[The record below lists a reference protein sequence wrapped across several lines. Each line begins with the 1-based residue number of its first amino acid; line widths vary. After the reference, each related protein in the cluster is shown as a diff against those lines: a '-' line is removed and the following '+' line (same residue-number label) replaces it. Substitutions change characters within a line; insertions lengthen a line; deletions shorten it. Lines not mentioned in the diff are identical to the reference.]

1 MLVMSGS
8 WVPSGA
14 YGWASSGGSSSVPR
28 CVGITT
34 SPSASKPTPPLD
46 PGRVQLAVPSDS
58 QRATTPPELIAAAP
72 VALTARQLGKLGKS
86 PLAQPLAHGA
96 LHSIVPAMSSLI
108 RLVPVMA

>member
-1 MLVMSGS
+1 MFMMSGS

-14 YGWASSGGSSSVPR
+14 YGWAFSGGSSSVAG

-34 SPSASKPTPPLD
+34 SPSASKPTPPVD

-72 VALTARQLGKLGKS
+72 VALTARQLTKLGES
-86 PLAQPLAHGA
+86 PPTQPLFHGA
-96 LHSIVPAMSSLI
+96 LHSIVPAMSSLL
-108 RLVPVMA
+108 RLVSVMA